1 MLKSLAISGT
11 TIITSLVKIGAPCL
25 STVFFLCLWY
35 LFTGPAV
42 LPWYSHNCWLN
53 IKHCPPFLHCQ
64 IYNYFKKRKNYLLDM
79 SNPEFHHRL
88 NLLWHT
94 HISILKSLID
104 KRILLGFEKF
114 LFCKELTPS
123 PLVKKFQLRWIFST
137 STAKSSQCTYLKT
150 VRKKEWCWMYELKLL
165 TSNIYVHL
173 VVIPGN

>member
-35 LFTGPAV
+35 LFTGPAA
-42 LPWYSHNCWLN
+42 LPWSSHNCWLS
-53 IKHCPPFLHCQ
+53 IKHRPPFLHCQ

-88 NLLWHT
+88 ILLWHT
-94 HISILKSLID
+94 HISILNSLID

-114 LFCKELTPS
+114 LFCK
-123 PLVKKFQLRWIFST
+123 WINPFT
-137 STAKSSQCTYLKT
+137 SSQKISVKVDL
-150 VRKKEWCWMYELKLL
+150 
-165 TSNIYVHL
+165 
-173 VVIPGN
+173 